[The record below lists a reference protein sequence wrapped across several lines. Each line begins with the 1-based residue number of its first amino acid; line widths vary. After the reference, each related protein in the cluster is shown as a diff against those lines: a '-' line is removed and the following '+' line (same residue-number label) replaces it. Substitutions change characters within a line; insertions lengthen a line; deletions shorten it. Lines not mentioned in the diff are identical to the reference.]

1 MVLGARGADGR
12 FANGDGKVSVPKMG
26 SITEIESVSIYRLD
40 HERILEQQEKLWLLG
55 PAILMI
61 CWLPAG
67 RRMPAK

>member
-1 MVLGARGADGR
+1 
-12 FANGDGKVSVPKMG
+12 MG

-61 CWLPAG
+61 HVGTSLWLAG
-67 RRMPAK
+67 RPDASQPAASQMNDYAVST